1 MNHTKKNVSLERK
14 CSHIN
19 HSERQLSCLVSA
31 GYKKWRSTKLYPS
44 IPQKCILTVQRSTII
59 ISSFV
64 CIHYNNSLV
73 CDYRHLNFT
82 STICH
87 NDKMWSPHLLFFLT
101 NDCVRYRTIHIF
113 TLNSTFVHMHGNF
126 STVNYARYL
135 ISYKDMFIQN
145 FLGSSHKSLP
155 LLMSF

>member
-1 MNHTKKNVSLERK
+1 MFRWNVSAVILIIQKVNWVVWSVQAIKSDVQRN
-14 CSHIN
+14 CIH
-19 HSERQLSCLVSA
+19 
-31 GYKKWRSTKLYPS
+31 PS
-44 IPQKCILTVQRSTII
+44 IPQKCIITVQRSTII

-73 CDYRHLNFT
+73 YDYRHLNFT
-82 STICH
+82 CTICH

-135 ISYKDMFIQN
+135 ISYKDMFIQH